1 VRWAVLFLAGC
12 GASLEAPPITPGEDA
27 AVDPPDAAVIDP
39 PDAPRP
45 CTGGTSA
52 AAVAD
57 GSCVIFFSAPA
68 SFAGAAAQ
76 CAANNATLAVL
87 DSAQRDAAAKSL
99 IGTQIVFIGLTDS
112 VTENTFV
119 WADGTALA
127 FSNFSTG
134 EPNNA
139 NGTFQEDCI
148 VYNGTRGGW
157 DDRPCSNAVP
167 GIGAT
172 PGEYPFL
179 CIF

>member
-1 VRWAVLFLAGC
+1 MLFLAAC
-12 GASLEAPPITPGEDA
+12 GASLEAPPVSPGDDA
-27 AVDPPDAAVIDP
+27 AVDPPDSTVAQV
-39 PDAPRP
+39 DAPGPRP

-52 AAVAD
+52 ATIGD

-68 SFAGAAAQ
+68 SFDNAAAQ
-76 CAANNATLAVL
+76 CAANNSTLAVL
-87 DSAQRDAAAKSL
+87 NSAQRDAAAKSL

-112 VTENTFV
+112 VTEGTFV

-139 NGTFQEDCI
+139 NNTFQEDCI

-167 GIGAT
+167 GIGTT

-179 CIF
+179 CMF